1 MRQSMISS
9 RRMICLPVLLALAC
23 WSKPITAYGVEQGF
37 VPLSGHEFP
46 SMFALQDQWN
56 KFQQESSPKVEVIQA
71 LLEKDADGGHVVPV
85 SESTHRS
92 VWVIVNR
99 WLKEHPETLIA
110 LRAAQ
115 NVAAPAKLLMA
126 KRTGEPDKLLRLCRT
141 YPWADAVHHFQ
152 IDTAEQ
158 VLRTGHAQLALR
170 WFEDVLERSEN
181 AELRSRAQAGL
192 WLSVAHSTD
201 SADSIRKMLQGIDP
215 SLRYPWFGRQLSAKE
230 IEARLLTGIKPAQP
244 FPHLNDLS
252 LRTLQLPDDP
262 PWIGW
267 KSGLN
272 PTSHELVFRH
282 KVYPVTSDR
291 GIVVAAPCLVAW
303 YEGDAL
309 DRPAWSKIATLDISH
324 GSSLLPRAPFDPVI
338 ADGRVYVR
346 GASDLAPADKK
357 RTRNAKEARLHIG
370 HLDQIVA
377 FDQHSG
383 ERIWSTA
390 DDPAWSRLFAVN
402 APLYCDGRLY
412 MLAMHKWGGPV
423 LIGGNAPVFLVIADS
438 KTGRLLRKRELVSY
452 KSKLQGTTNITPR
465 PPRIPRKL
473 DLSAGA
479 VDRGKF
485 FAHIDQSKYGN
496 RQTIHDGAVYSL
508 TSMGAAARCDVR
520 DGLIEWVVTYP
531 QIVMNSVGVRVPYGW
546 THQWD
551 APYIIRRRQAIA
563 PLVGDKVVVFSPLD
577 SVAVFAVDRE
587 TGEKLWQKIEIDDA
601 ITTESVKETGKGSVD
616 QHVQDG
622 SLEAL
627 GLIGDSVLVVFDR
640 KIAVLEV
647 STGKVR
653 WTCELD
659 GVVERPLKIVDRTI
673 YLATGID
680 LFQID
685 GTTGKVLAKRA
696 LTTLRTDNGFVFDN
710 KGMIVVLP
718 GKRGITSYDLLEELQ

>member
-1 MRQSMISS
+1 MIFS
-9 RRMICLPVLLALAC
+9 RRMRCLPVLLALAC
-23 WSKPITAYGVEQGF
+23 WSKPITAYGVEEGF

-56 KFQQESSPKVEVIQA
+56 KFRREPFPKVEVIQA
-71 LLEKDADGGHVVPV
+71 LLKKDADGGHVVPV

-92 VWVIVNR
+92 VWVIVDR
-99 WLKEHPETLIA
+99 WLKDHPETLVA
-110 LRAAQ
+110 LRARQ

-126 KRTGEPDKLLRLCRT
+126 KRTGEPDELLRLCRT
-141 YPWADAVHHFQ
+141 YPWADAVHHLQ
-152 IDTAEQ
+152 TDTAELA
-158 VLRTGHAQLALR
+158 LRNGHPQLALR
-170 WFEDVLERSEN
+170 WFEDVLERSEK

-201 SADSIRKMLQGIDP
+201 SADSIRTMLQGIDP
-215 SLRYPWFGRQLSAKE
+215 SLRYPWFGRHLSAKE

-244 FPHLNDLS
+244 FPDLNDLS
-252 LRTLQLPDDP
+252 LRKLQLPDDP
-262 PWIGW
+262 PWIGA
-267 KSGLN
+267 KSGLH
-272 PTSHELVFRH
+272 PTRHELVFRH
-282 KVYPVTSDR
+282 KVHPVRCDQGT
-291 GIVVAAPCLVAW
+291 VVAAPCLVAW
-303 YEGDAL
+303 YDGDDL

-324 GSSLLPRAPFDPVI
+324 GSSLLPRAPFDPLS
-338 ADGRVYVR
+338 AGGRIYIR

-383 ERIWSTA
+383 DRIWSTA
-390 DDPAWSRLFAVN
+390 DDPAWSKLFAVN
-402 APLYCDGRLY
+402 APVYCDGRLY

-423 LIGGNAPVFLVIADS
+423 LIGGNAPVFLVIADAR
-438 KTGRLLRKRELVSY
+438 TGRLLRKRELVAY

-479 VDRGKF
+479 VDRGQF

-508 TSMGAAARCDVR
+508 TAMGAAARCDVR

-531 QIVMNSVGVRVPYGW
+531 QIVMNSVGVRVPHGW

-551 APYIIRRRQAIA
+551 APYIIRRRHSIA
-563 PLVGDKVVVFSPLD
+563 PLVSDKVVVFSPLD
-577 SVAVFAVDRE
+577 TVAVFAVDTE
-587 TGEKLWQKIEIDDA
+587 TGDKLWQKIEIDDA
-601 ITTESVKETGKGSVD
+601 ATNERGKEAAEGPVD
-616 QHVQDG
+616 QHFQDG

-627 GLIGDSVLVVFDR
+627 GLIADSVLVAFDR
-640 KIAVLEV
+640 KIAALDV

-653 WTCELD
+653 WTLALD
-659 GVVERPLKIVDRTI
+659 GVVERPIKIVDETI

-696 LTTLRTDNGFVFDN
+696 LTKLRTDNGFVFDE
-710 KGMIVVLP
+710 KGLVVVLP
-718 GKRGITSYDLLEELQ
+718 GKRGITSYDLLEEL